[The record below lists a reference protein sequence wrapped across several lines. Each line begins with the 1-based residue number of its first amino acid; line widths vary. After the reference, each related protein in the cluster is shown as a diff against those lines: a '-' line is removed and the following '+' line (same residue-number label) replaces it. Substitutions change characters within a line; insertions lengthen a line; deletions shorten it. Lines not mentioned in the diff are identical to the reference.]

1 MAKQYQGKAKHSK
14 GNEPSFIYCAYRT
27 IRGLVMLSLVLGL
40 TFFVAVSM
48 LTMGQLFKI
57 WF

>member
-1 MAKQYQGKAKHSK
+1 MGKQYQGKARHAK
-14 GNEPSFIYCAYRT
+14 GKEPSFFYCAYRT
-27 IRGLVMLSLVLGL
+27 IKGLIKITLVLGL

-48 LTMGQLFKI
+48 LTMCQVFRI